1 MMNPLSFKELV
12 GSFRKFSILAQKS
25 IGQKDTLEKKQA
37 FHLES
42 YLQIFQSIDVFC
54 YMLMDS
60 SQLKIVEV
68 GGAFEQLLG
77 YEPKDFKGR
86 GYQSLLKL
94 HRISDVIKAAR
105 GGNLYLEYLY
115 KQPIT
120 NRPFVKANRTN
131 DMKRKDGKWIHVLS
145 QSIPVLFNDKGEV
158 IYFLVVLTH
167 IETLKTDRNY
177 THYILDASNPTFIK
191 KIALHPNLQSASDLG
206 LISNSEKKV
215 LTLMADGLSS
225 KQIADRLNLSEHTIK
240 NHRKNM
246 LRKTETTSS
255 SALVKKA
262 ILEGWI

>member
-1 MMNPLSFKELV
+1 MNSLSFRELFN
-12 GSFRKFSILAQKS
+12 SFRKFSILAQKS
-25 IGQKDTLEKKQA
+25 IGQKSTLDKKHK
-37 FHLES
+37 FNLEN
-42 YLQIFQSIDVFC
+42 YLQMFQSIDVFC

-68 GGAFEQLLG
+68 GGAFKQLLG
-77 YEPKDFKGR
+77 YEPKDFENK

-94 HRISDVIKAAR
+94 HSILDVIKAAR
-105 GGNLYLEYLY
+105 GGTLYLEYLY
-115 KQPIT
+115 KQPIA
-120 NRPFVKANRTN
+120 NRAYIKVNRTN

-145 QSIPVLFNDKGEV
+145 QSIPILFNDKGEV

-167 IETLKTDRNY
+167 IEHLKTDRSY
-177 THYILDASNPTFIK
+177 THYILDASNPLSIQR
-191 KIALHPNLQSASDLG
+191 IPLHQHSEIQFDVST
-206 LISNSEKKV
+206 ISTAEKKV
-215 LTLMADGLSS
+215 LALMGEGLSS